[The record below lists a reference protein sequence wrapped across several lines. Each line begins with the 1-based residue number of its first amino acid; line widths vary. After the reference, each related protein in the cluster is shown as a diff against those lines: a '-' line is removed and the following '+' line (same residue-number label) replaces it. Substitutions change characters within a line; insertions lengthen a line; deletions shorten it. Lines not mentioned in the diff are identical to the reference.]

1 MKLFLT
7 AVVYKKQKEEF
18 FVNSNKVLASLC
30 YFSILFAG
38 FVFPIIVY
46 FVTDD
51 QEVKKHAKKAF
62 LSHCIPAATI
72 AFFIILG
79 ISMGVTQQYND
90 ISFLVGGGLVW
101 IGFAIAG
108 IVNLVIVVW
117 NIVQGIR
124 VLK

>member
-1 MKLFLT
+1 M
-7 AVVYKKQKEEF
+7 
-18 FVNSNKVLASLC
+18 NSNKVLASLC

>member
-1 MKLFLT
+1 M
-7 AVVYKKQKEEF
+7 
-18 FVNSNKVLASLC
+18 NSSKVLASLC

-38 FVFPIIVY
+38 FIFPIIVY

-51 QEVKKHAKKAF
+51 KEVKKHAKKAF

-79 ISMGVTQQYND
+79 ISMGAMQQYSD
-90 ISFLVGGGLVW
+90 VSFFVGGGLVW